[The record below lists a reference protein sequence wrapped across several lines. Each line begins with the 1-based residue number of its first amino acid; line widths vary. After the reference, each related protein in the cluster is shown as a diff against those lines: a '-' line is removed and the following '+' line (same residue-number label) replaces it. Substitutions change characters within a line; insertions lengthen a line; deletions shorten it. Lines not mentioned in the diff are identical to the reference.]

1 MDWKDE
7 LGGKIM
13 MKEFPALRAETCS
26 YLTDNNNED
35 KDENE
40 QEIVPSNENLNL
52 KITSTVSK
60 QLNLREK

>member
-1 MDWKDE
+1 
-7 LGGKIM
+7 